1 MMLRKTD
8 QMNWF
13 TKTSGWNYTQAIP
26 IRRFSE
32 QTVGVVGLGRIGRNF
47 AEKAA
52 ALGFRVIGYDP
63 MVKQGEMIG
72 KVEAVSFEEL
82 LKLSDAV
89 SLHCPADGNQDLFDM
104 EAFRKMKE
112 SAVIVNAARGGI
124 INEEDL
130 DCALKNK
137 VIAGAALDCMKS
149 EPMAPDS
156 SIFENENLIVT
167 PHMAWYS
174 EEAAMELK
182 RKVAEEAVRFAKGEA
197 VHYPV
202 NRIKGDQP

>member
-8 QMNWF
+8 QMNRF

-72 KVEAVSFEEL
+72 KVEAVSFQEL

-149 EPMAPDS
+149 EPMAPDY

-182 RKVAEEAVRFAKGEA
+182 RKVAEEAVRIAKGEA

>member
-8 QMNWF
+8 QMNRF

-72 KVEAVSFEEL
+72 KAEAVSFQEL

-89 SLHCPADGNQDLFDM
+89 SLHCPADGNQALFDM
-104 EAFRKMKE
+104 VCGSDFPHRCLCGIYPKDDKSLPGDACGGRHGYSERTG
-112 SAVIVNAARGGI
+112 RGGSGSRS
-124 INEEDL
+124 
-130 DCALKNK
+130 K
-137 VIAGAALDCMKS
+137 VYGKS
-149 EPMAPDS
+149 G
-156 SIFENENLIVT
+156 L
-167 PHMAWYS
+167 
-174 EEAAMELK
+174 
-182 RKVAEEAVRFAKGEA
+182 
-197 VHYPV
+197 
-202 NRIKGDQP
+202 